1 MGSLDPLWGWGVG
14 GHRVLCG
21 RWGGVP
27 GSSVGGL
34 GSPGPLHLGWGPQVL
49 CTWVRVPR
57 SSVGGVGSLGPLW
70 VGGGHRVFCGRWGGV
85 PGYSVG
91 GVGSLDPL

>member
-1 MGSLDPLWGWGVG
+1 MGSLDPLWGVG

-34 GSPGPLHLGWGPQVL
+34 WSPGPLHLVWGPQIL
-49 CTWVRVPR
+49 C
-57 SSVGGVGSLGPLW
+57 G
-70 VGGGHRVFCGRWGGV
+70 WGGV
-85 PGYSVG
+85 PGSSVG
-91 GVGSLDPL
+91 GWGSPGLL